1 MSNLQTKVT
10 IDGSPMEIDPEM
22 TKLGEVFDKVKG
34 ALPKERIV
42 SQLFLD
48 DREALEQEHAA
59 LRDTELGTVATIR
72 FVTASLSRQVE
83 ENVGELLNFLKEL
96 RPVLRQASRELRFG
110 AVPDATTKLADC
122 FTGLDTAVRNIEQ
135 LMSVLPG
142 LSAGFSEAE
151 LAYFSASENDLLGEL
166 VKDFTNK
173 DWLSVADRIE
183 FQLDPL
189 MGRWQTVLN
198 RVSTTLKN
206 PPTVN

>member
-1 MSNLQTKVT
+1 MTSIL
-10 IDGSPMEIDPEM
+10 IDGSPLELEGELS
-22 TKLGEVFDKVKG
+22 KLGEVFDKVKL
-34 ALPKERIV
+34 ALPRERIV

-48 DREALEQEHAA
+48 DREVLEQEHEA
-59 LRDTELGTVATIR
+59 LRETPMSAVTNIR
-72 FVTASLSRQVE
+72 IVTASLVRQIE

-135 LMSVLPG
+135 LMNVLPS

-151 LAYFSASENDLLGEL
+151 LAYFSSTENDLLGEL
-166 VKDFTNK
+166 IKDFTNK

-198 RVSTTLKN
+198 RVSTTLKAPAPLAN
-206 PPTVN
+206 